1 MSEMRKQVDGVTELE
16 ERLQELY
23 AEVNRMIE
31 ERDEDTARALIE
43 ANYESLIE
51 QCEPGGQGVEHAA
64 MLDIL
69 AQLHLTLG
77 DFVEAEELLSQVCKH
92 SSWVAMEAIAAT
104 ECIWSHPNPQNWL
117 KSGFQVCA
125 I

>member
-16 ERLQELY
+16 EQLQELY
-23 AEVNRMIE
+23 VEVNRMIE

-51 QCEPGGQGVEHAA
+51 QCQPGGQGVEHAA

-69 AQLHLTLG
+69 AQLRLTLG
-77 DFVEAEELLSQVCKH
+77 DFVEAEELLIQVCKH
-92 SSWVAMEAIAAT
+92 SS
-104 ECIWSHPNPQNWL
+104 
-117 KSGFQVCA
+117 
-125 I
+125 